1 MPPRDTPHRQR
12 RFITNTLLGLM
23 HVLAVR
29 PWHSY
34 LFLTPLSAPL
44 RNRAKQGSN
53 SAPLPA
59 LERQT
64 LANFLVSQ
72 SGQQRHKLYLIHDT
86 TSTSSTP

>member
-1 MPPRDTPHRQR
+1 MPPRDTLHRQR
-12 RFITNTLLGLM
+12 RFVTNTLLGLM
-23 HVLAVR
+23 YVLAVR

-34 LFLTPLSAPL
+34 LFLMPLSAPL

-64 LANFLVSQ
+64 LANLEDR
-72 SGQQRHKLYLIHDT
+72 QQPHSLEI
-86 TSTSSTP
+86 TSHPSR